1 MSCGSDPRLADTSR
15 FGLPELSTGSGL
27 LEALS
32 TDFVAGE
39 SKRLGL
45 TSVQGRDP
53 NGGDEEDEMEA
64 FVQMTGY
71 VGGDVNLRQ
80 ASVPVADFRL
90 ASTPRVFRDGGWTD
104 GPTTWITVKAFR
116 VLAVNVAGSL
126 RRGDPVIV
134 IGRLR
139 TSSWERDGQT
149 YERLELDAVTVGP
162 DLRRGMSHF
171 HKNAKPDTPRTD
183 EESDD
188 IDLETGEIRGDG
200 ARTGELGDGELG
212 DGELGDGEL
221 ERELD
226 EQLAGAGAAAG

>member
-1 MSCGSDPRLADTSR
+1 
-15 FGLPELSTGSGL
+15 
-27 LEALS
+27 
-32 TDFVAGE
+32 
-39 SKRLGL
+39 
-45 TSVQGRDP
+45 
-53 NGGDEEDEMEA
+53 MEA

-80 ASVPVADFRL
+80 ASVPIADFRL
-90 ASTPRVFRDGGWTD
+90 ASTPRVFRDGHWTD

-116 VLAVNVAGSL
+116 VLAVNVAASL

-171 HKNAKPDTPRTD
+171 HKNAKPDNARTE
-183 EESDD
+183 EESED
-188 IDLETGEIRGDG
+188 IDLETGEIRTEEVS
-200 ARTGELGDGELG
+200 TGELT
-212 DGELGDGEL
+212 DGEL
-221 ERELD
+221 ERELG
-226 EQLAGAGAAAG
+226 EELAGAGAAAG